1 MLNLSHKIIPK
12 LFLKCIVAFSIMI
25 LVMTNLYWSEEMGDA
40 FEKIFEAKATSPT
53 MASDYVQIGNATK
66 SCAYPYLKSGDK
78 EYSCHE
84 QLMRTQG
91 GGFLMIDTWHGWG
104 LDGEGSG
111 DPNSK
116 LQPFIAHHDPRVYIG
131 SGRSDDQSINRY
143 KAITENKT
151 NTPIGFE
158 GRAKF
163 DKYYAK
169 NEGGFAEF
177 TMWSRSVTD
186 FSMDFENVSMSSI
199 QDITMSPCMEYPEEY
214 KNYPWLNAWALHS
227 GDITLESY
235 LKEIKQTYP
244 TEYSHIQDDLN
255 SILSPNHHYST
266 NWRNYSDAA
275 KMLGLR
281 KYPQIDKKV
290 KDPLTNY
297 TSWIPNPDLAKYPNG
312 KDWDYLSSGLT
323 HKRNK
328 DTRGEHNDTIH
339 NKPQRMKNLPLPQ
352 WLLNDA
358 SNNTIWDCDE
368 VRIDEAFRLIFI
380 PEDLY
385 NRPDAE
391 QTLPIDSDKP
401 TEIAMLNSAPY
412 NSIIRTNFYG
422 HPVNGNTLRSY
433 KIESMHLKYDNLYNG
448 SLDGALEARGIN
460 KKSPHPRYL
469 RRAVINDLSG
479 NRVFPDNV
487 GGGIDLD
494 MNNYLKDHNDIPIKE
509 RLKDNLS
516 RGIRNYKVLLELF
529 DVHGGRSGTISN
541 VFLRFYGKKAGKV
554 KIESV
559 EYLCTND
566 FGTVRFIVK
575 ASSPGNRIA
584 SGLFH
589 LTPNDEAYK
598 PENVKTIGGTRSAN
612 PTPADAGT
620 SPEGDAMVAFD
631 MSFAMSFE
639 ESKRFFQDGMRVFAG
654 ITDDLGNMNEG
665 ADANNLPLIHTTGD
679 SHFNKCGVPF
689 FQTMGGDFRSK
700 EPITSGGAN
709 KYNKVWLGQKANAND
724 VDNMKFINNKKYRP
738 VNPNVSDFTFEQG
751 GDTAGCPGI
760 ATGINPTRQNIG
772 DFCFQVNSNGITH
785 DAMYSD
791 ISSGL
796 QNISQVYKLTG
807 SYTKYELSKIFT
819 SNRDF
824 NRELPTVLDVSAFD
838 KIEIIDDIPADKNAK
853 VIVYSSKTGSNI
865 QVRAAFA
872 KVELDEIKTDR
883 VSYRERN
890 NSTRFRMY
898 INSGDVGSIELVPLN
913 KEAVNVYEGAMFAR
927 TNFITSQANKTDIV
941 RGLVV
946 ANGVVAQSTK
956 GSDSKNADLY
966 FKDFTHPI
974 LLIDFDAQYLIFRG
988 FGGSDGDTVE
998 REHIGL

>member
-1 MLNLSHKIIPK
+1 
-12 LFLKCIVAFSIMI
+12 
-25 LVMTNLYWSEEMGDA
+25 MTNLYWSEEMGDA

-53 MASDYVQIGNATK
+53 MASDYVQVAQSSK
-66 SCAYPYLKSGDK
+66 SCAYDSGGCKDQFYK
-78 EYSCHE
+78 V
-84 QLMRTQG
+84 QG
-91 GGFLMIDTWHGWG
+91 NNMVMIDKYYGYDAYETMRG
-104 LDGEGSG
+104 LPPHTGNGPSGFG

-116 LQPFIAHHDPRVYIG
+116 LKPFLAHKSGGIDP
-131 SGRSDDQSINRY
+131 SRSTDEIFNRYLEVSINQSNAPDR
-143 KAITENKT
+143 
-151 NTPIGFE
+151 
-158 GRAKF
+158 GRFDEDGAK
-163 DKYYAK
+163 
-169 NEGGFAEF
+169 GRGEF
-177 TMWSRSVTD
+177 THWYRSVSD
-186 FSMDFENVSMSSI
+186 LDLNFENVSINSI
-199 QDITMSPCMEYPEEY
+199 EDITLAPCSEYPVENEQ
-214 KNYPWLNAWALHS
+214 YPWLNGWDLIP
-227 GDITLESY
+227 GDELRVEQY
-235 LKEIKQTYP
+235 LNRLKSTFP
-244 TEYSHIQDDLN
+244 SEYSHIPDDLEN
-255 SILSPNHHYST
+255 AIPDHIRHST
-266 NWRNYSDAA
+266 NWKDYSQAFQ
-275 KMLGLR
+275 MLGLR
-281 KYPQIDKKV
+281 KHPQAQLEVRTPDKN
-290 KDPLTNY
+290 D
-297 TSWIPNPDLAKYPNG
+297 WMPNPLLVEFPNG
-312 KDWDYLSSGLT
+312 SRFDFTSAGVIGQKSKEGGPNGWNY
-323 HKRNK
+323 K
-328 DTRGEHNDTIH
+328 HNTQKET
-339 NKPQRMKNLPLPQ
+339 NKPLHE
-352 WLLNDA
+352 WFLNSA
-358 SNNTIWDCDE
+358 PHTGIWNCNE
-368 VRIDEAFRLIFI
+368 ARIDEAFRIIII

-391 QTLPIDSDKP
+391 TVLPIDTDQP
-401 TEIAMLNSAPY
+401 GEIARLESPEFNT
-412 NSIIRTNFYG
+412 IIKSNFYG
-422 HPVNGNTLRSY
+422 YTAGGGTLVRY
-433 KIESMHLKYDNLYNG
+433 KIDDLYVSWTGIMDNYVYN
-448 SLDGALEARGIN
+448 ALEAKGVAVNR
-460 KKSPHPRYL
+460 KEDVPSYK
-469 RRAVINDLSG
+469 RRVRLTDLNGNPAGPANVSVIPLS
-479 NRVFPDNV
+479 F
-487 GGGIDLD
+487 
-494 MNNYLKDHNDIPIKE
+494 NNYLKDHNGISFKE
-509 RLKDNLS
+509 RLKDNLAKGV
-516 RGIRNYKVLLELF
+516 RKYKVLVEVYDLY
-529 DVHGGRSGTISN
+529 GGRAGTQSN
-541 VFLRFYGKKAGKV
+541 LFLRFYGKKAGKV

-589 LTPNDEAYK
+589 ITPNDEAYK
-598 PENVKTIGGTRSAN
+598 PENVKTIAGTRSAN

-679 SHFNKCGVPF
+679 SHFNKCGVAY

-709 KYNKVWLGQKANAND
+709 KYNKMWLGQKANAND
-724 VDNMKFINNKKYRP
+724 VDNMKFINEKKYRP

-760 ATGINPTRQNIG
+760 ATGIRPTRQNNG

-785 DAMYSD
+785 DAMFSD

-796 QNISQVYKLTG
+796 QNISQVYKLNG

-824 NRELPTVLDVSAFD
+824 NRELPTILDVSAFD
-838 KIEIIDDIPADKNAK
+838 TIQIIDDIPADKNAK
-853 VIVYSSKTGSNI
+853 VIVYSSKPGSNI

-872 KVELDEIKTDR
+872 KVELDGIKTDR

-913 KEAVNVYEGAMFAR
+913 KEAVNVYEGAMFAK